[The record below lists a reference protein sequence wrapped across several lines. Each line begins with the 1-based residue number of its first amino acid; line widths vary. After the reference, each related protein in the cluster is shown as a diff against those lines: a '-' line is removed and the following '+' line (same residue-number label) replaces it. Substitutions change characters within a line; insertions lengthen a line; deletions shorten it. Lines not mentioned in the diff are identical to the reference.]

1 MYAENR
7 SSLVYILYES
17 KSWEVMTLPLDL
29 FYYGTWTKVRLSLS
43 GIQVGTGPQTPDPV
57 NTKGKYGDQTI
68 CNVPRQVETMMHVIY
83 IILFNCYVIV
93 RKSEKFFFMKR
104 TPC

>member
-29 FYYGTWTKVRLSLS
+29 FYYGT
-43 GIQVGTGPQTPDPV
+43 
-57 NTKGKYGDQTI
+57 
-68 CNVPRQVETMMHVIY
+68 
-83 IILFNCYVIV
+83 
-93 RKSEKFFFMKR
+93 
-104 TPC
+104 